1 MGALLR
7 GLRNPGRN
15 LARSALV
22 VVLLSL
28 IIGIFGIM
36 VQAASL
42 TRQQLSQLEARVRTL
57 IELREAGAFGT
68 GGFGGDRPAGHEAFS
83 VATLATVRA
92 IPHARH
98 LVRVDEYVYTP
109 HIDPSKPN
117 AYAMIIGLRP
127 GAELR
132 AIGEVDY
139 EHARIIAGRNLQA
152 EDSDQPVAVIGRLY
166 ALQRTNIKLTPS
178 PSRGISPKFSAHPHG
193 DRGYAPSPLA
203 GEGRD
208 GGEIGLSPPTCIL
221 PQGGG
226 NRTGLLCLDIPLIL
240 GPRPSWG
247 EGQGGG
253 EDDRLADASIVLGGT
268 PFRVVGIYATG
279 NDFGDNHVFI
289 PLEVFRRVFQPGEK
303 LSKIFVTVDSVQH
316 VEAVVEDLKAIPEA
330 DVVIAPEAVS
340 TAKTTLTAIAA
351 TSRYG
356 ALVVFVAGGVL
367 VAFAMVLST
376 RERVREIGVLK
387 AIGAANGELVGQFV
401 AEALTLTLT
410 AGVGALGVGA
420 LAQFLLQRTLGLML
434 HFDGRLFLLT
444 LGSALVF
451 ASLGSLYP
459 IVHSMRLSP
468 VEAMREE

>member
-1 MGALLR
+1 MGALIR

-15 LARSALV
+15 WARSALV
-22 VVLLSL
+22 VLLLSV

-42 TRQQLSQLEARVRTL
+42 IRQQLSQLEARVRTL
-57 IELREAGAFGT
+57 VELREAGAFGT
-68 GGFGGDRPAGHEAFS
+68 GGFGGDNPIGHEGFS
-83 VATLATVRA
+83 VATLEKVRA

-98 LVRVDEYVYTP
+98 LVRIDEYVYTP
-109 HIDPSKPN
+109 QIDPSKPN
-117 AYAMIIGLRP
+117 AYAMLIGLHP

-139 EHARIIAGRNLQA
+139 EHAQLIAGRNLQA
-152 EDSDQPVAVIGRLY
+152 EDRDQPVAVIGRLY
-166 ALQRTNIKLTPS
+166 ALQRAHLTP
-178 PSRGISPKFSAHPHG
+178 PLDDGI
-193 DRGYAPSPLA
+193 LA
-203 GEGRD
+203 NT
-208 GGEIGLSPPTCIL
+208 SIL
-221 PQGGG
+221 
-226 NRTGLLCLDIPLIL
+226 
-240 GPRPSWG
+240 
-247 EGQGGG
+247 
-253 EDDRLADASIVLGGT
+253 LGGT

-289 PLEVFRRVFQPGEK
+289 PLEVFRQTFQPGEK

-316 VEAVVEDLKAIPEA
+316 VETVVEELKAIPEA
-330 DVVIAPEAVS
+330 DVVTAPEAVS
-340 TAKTTLTAIAA
+340 TAKTTLAAIAA
-351 TSRYG
+351 TSLYG

-387 AIGAANGELVGQFV
+387 AIGAANSELVGQFV
-401 AEALTLTLT
+401 AEALALTLV
-410 AGVGALGVGA
+410 AGVGALGVGV
-420 LAQFLLQRTLGLML
+420 LAQYILQRTLGLTL
-434 HFDGRLFLLT
+434 RLDATLFLLI

-459 IVHSMRLSP
+459 IVHGTRVSP

>member
-22 VVLLSL
+22 AGLLSV

-42 TRQQLSQLEARVRTL
+42 TRQQLSQLEARVRRL

-68 GGFGGDRPAGHEAFS
+68 GGFGGDKPVGEEAFS
-83 VATLATVRA
+83 VDTLAKVKA

-98 LVRVDEYVYTP
+98 LVRVDEYVYAP
-109 HIDPSKPN
+109 QIDPSKPN
-117 AYAMIIGLRP
+117 AYAMLIGLRP

-139 EHARIIAGRNLQA
+139 EHAQLIAGRNLQA
-152 EDSDQPVAVIGRLY
+152 EDGDQPVAIIGRLY
-166 ALQRTNIKLTPS
+166 ALQRANLKP
-178 PSRGISPKFSAHPHG
+178 
-193 DRGYAPSPLA
+193 PLD
-203 GEGRD
+203 D
-208 GGEIGLSPPTCIL
+208 GT
-221 PQGGG
+221 
-226 NRTGLLCLDIPLIL
+226 
-240 GPRPSWG
+240 
-247 EGQGGG
+247 
-253 EDDRLADASIVLGGT
+253 LANASILLNGT

-289 PLEVFRRVFQPGEK
+289 PLEVFRRTFQPGEK
-303 LSKIFVTVDSVQH
+303 LSKIFVTVDSVQR
-316 VEAVVEDLKAIPEA
+316 VETVVEDLKTIPEA
-330 DVVIAPEAVS
+330 DVVTAPEAVS
-340 TAKTTLTAIAA
+340 TAKTTLAAVAA
-351 TSRYG
+351 TSQYG

-387 AIGAANGELVGQFV
+387 AIGAANSELVGQFV
-401 AEALTLTLT
+401 AEALTLTLV
-410 AGVGALGVGA
+410 AGIGALGVGV
-420 LAQFLLQRTLGLML
+420 LAQFILQRTLGLTL
-434 HFDGRLFLLT
+434 RLDGTLFLLI

-459 IVHSMRLSP
+459 IVHGLRVSP

>member
-1 MGALLR
+1 MMGALTR

-22 VVLLSL
+22 ALLLSV

-36 VQAASL
+36 VRAASL
-42 TRQQLSQLEARVRTL
+42 TRQQLNQLEARVRTL

-68 GGFGGDRPAGHEAFS
+68 GGFGGDKPVGEEAFS
-83 VATLATVRA
+83 TATLAKVQA

-139 EHARIIAGRNLQA
+139 EHVRIIAGRSLQA

-166 ALQRTNIKLTPS
+166 ALQRTNIKLP
-178 PSRGISPKFSAHPHG
+178 PFH
-193 DRGYAPSPLA
+193 PSPL
-203 GEGRD
+203 R
-208 GGEIGLSPPTCIL
+208 
-221 PQGGG
+221 
-226 NRTGLLCLDIPLIL
+226 
-240 GPRPSWG
+240 G
-247 EGQGGG
+247 EGQAGGD
-253 EDDRLADASIVLGGT
+253 DDRIADASILLGGA
-268 PFRVVGIYATG
+268 PFQVVGIYATG

-289 PLEVFRRVFQPGEK
+289 PLETFRRVFQPGDK
-303 LSKIFVTVDSVQH
+303 LSKIFVTVDSVRH
-316 VEAVVEDLKAIPEA
+316 VEAVVEDFQAISEA

-367 VAFAMVLST
+367 VAFTMVLST

-401 AEALTLTLT
+401 AEALTLTLVG
-410 AGVGALGVGA
+410 GVGALGVGA
-420 LAQFLLQRTLGLML
+420 LAQFLLQRTLGLIL
-434 HFDGRLFLLT
+434 HLDALLFLLI
-444 LGSALVF
+444 LGSALIF
-451 ASLGSLYP
+451 GGLGSLYP
-459 IVHSMRLSP
+459 IVHGIRISP